1 MVKPVSDLHQTED
14 AVWHRIR
21 EREPVI
27 RRLAEFARVP
37 DAEMTAAMA
46 TLNLGRSQIYKLLA
60 RYRSQS
66 VTSALLPRQPGPEA
80 GHSKLDADVEGLI
93 ELAIR
98 KQYLSR
104 QKLNVSALCRAI
116 AHECKARCLPPP
128 SRRAVQA
135 RVSRQPARL
144 VTARREG
151 AKAATDRF
159 RPVAKTY
166 KVDAALAVVQVD
178 HTPIDQIVVDEHSR
192 EPLGRP
198 WLTLIVDVASR
209 MILGFYVT
217 LEDPSATSVAMAIR
231 HAVLPKAAW
240 LAELGIDAPWPAEGI
255 PDCLH
260 MDNAKEFHSRA
271 LARGC
276 DEYGIERR
284 YRPPATPHFGGHI
297 ERLIGTMMGAVHL
310 LPGTTFSNIQS
321 KGDYDPIAKAVM
333 SLTELERWLAL
344 EIAGVYQNS
353 VHRGIS
359 RPPSDAWK
367 RALALRSSP
376 PRHPPDPEQFLF
388 DFLPFEY
395 RTIRRDGIRLFNIAY
410 WDPMLSIWI
419 GHHSQMPIK
428 YDPRDLS
435 RVFIQTPDG
444 SHIAIPYADLGRPAI
459 TLWEQK
465 RAVKALR
472 EEGRAAVD
480 ENMIFRVVEAQ
491 RSLVAEATNKTLRAR
506 RSAVRTGHALA
517 GVRPEEQ
524 PPFSDNSMP
533 EDDCHGTEDD
543 RYLPYP
549 LEDWS

>member
-14 AVWHRIR
+14 AVWHRVR

-27 RRLAEFARVP
+27 RRLSEFARVP

-46 TLNLGRSQIYKLLA
+46 ALNLGRSQIYKLLA

-66 VTSALLPRQPGPEA
+66 VASALLPRQPGPEA

-93 ELAIR
+93 ELAIQ

-116 AHECKARCLPPP
+116 AHDCKARCLPPP

-135 RVSRQPARL
+135 RVSRQPSRL

-166 KVDAALAVVQVD
+166 KVDAALAVAQVD
-178 HTPIDQIVVDEHSR
+178 HTLIDQIVVDEHSR

-209 MILGFYVT
+209 TVLGFYVT

-297 ERLIGTMMGAVHL
+297 ERLSRANSRCLWAEKVTRAALTSVVDDLLYALCTRPSSSTFVPLDVFRDDIYSGQAFPALPDLDHKLGVLSPRWKMTAIGAIIVILGNADFVEAMSKEYVALKRPL
-310 LPGTTFSNIQS
+310 LVKPEQS
-321 KGDYDPIAKAVM
+321 HDP
-333 SLTELERWLAL
+333 LEWLADNL
-344 EIAGVYQNS
+344 SMHGI
-353 VHRGIS
+353 HRLIE
-359 RPPSDAWK
+359 RPTRWPPQIRK
-367 RALALRSSP
+367 R
-376 PRHPPDPEQFLF
+376 
-388 DFLPFEY
+388 
-395 RTIRRDGIRLFNIAY
+395 
-410 WDPMLSIWI
+410 
-419 GHHSQMPIK
+419 
-428 YDPRDLS
+428 LS
-435 RVFIQTPDG
+435 RCNF
-444 SHIAIPYADLGRPAI
+444 A
-459 TLWEQK
+459 
-465 RAVKALR
+465 
-472 EEGRAAVD
+472 
-480 ENMIFRVVEAQ
+480 M
-491 RSLVAEATNKTLRAR
+491 
-506 RSAVRTGHALA
+506 
-517 GVRPEEQ
+517 
-524 PPFSDNSMP
+524 
-533 EDDCHGTEDD
+533 
-543 RYLPYP
+543 
-549 LEDWS
+549 